1 MDIRKLLA
9 QDPIAEA
16 WTPELRDLYVAFYE
30 RLSEH
35 NVLTVKVGKGG
46 LSFYKAV
53 KDAQVFVCHYNVLP
67 RRAWPDIGFADF
79 QFEPLR
85 PYLKVEAML
94 RKLQRAAPPEIEIK
108 VNKLWCSLHF
118 LHAYDMDVANLLTQQ
133 IVSKVK

>member
-1 MDIRKLLA
+1 MDLRKLLA
-9 QDPIAEA
+9 QDLNAEA
-16 WTPELRDLYVAFYE
+16 WTPEMCDLYVAFYE

-53 KDAQVFVCHYNVLP
+53 KDAQVFVCHYNALP
-67 RRAWPDIGFADF
+67 RRARSDIGFADF

-85 PYLKVEAML
+85 SYLKVDAML
-94 RKLQRAAPPEIEIK
+94 RKLQRVAMPEIEIK

-118 LHAYDMDVANLLTQQ
+118 LHDYDMDVADLLTQQ

>member
-1 MDIRKLLA
+1 M
-9 QDPIAEA
+9 
-16 WTPELRDLYVAFYE
+16 YVAFYE

-35 NVLTVKVGKGG
+35 DALRVKVGKGG

-53 KDAQVFVCHYNVLP
+53 RDETVFVGHYNALP
-67 RRAWPDIGFADF
+67 RRARPDIGFADF

-85 PYLKVEAML
+85 PYMKVEATL
-94 RKLQRAAPPEIEIK
+94 RKLQKAAMPEIEIK

-118 LHAYDMDVANLLTQQ
+118 LHAYDRDVADLLTAH